1 MQDLQRN
8 DTKRDTCMDSGA
20 RGGGGG
26 GRGAQFQ
33 AKNKNLKIN
42 KN

>member
-1 MQDLQRN
+1 MQDLQPN

-20 RGGGGG
+20 RGGG

>member
-1 MQDLQRN
+1 MQDLQPN

-26 GRGAQFQ
+26 GGAQF
-33 AKNKNLKIN
+33 KPKKKNLKKK